1 MFVRFLIAVLLT
13 INLGGCSGEETTSTA
28 ASQASTAPETKAES
42 PAPAAEAQP
51 AGDAA
56 SAAPDASE
64 AASGGAS
71 DAAAETPP
79 SADAPSATTPDD
91 QGIVRVEATDMMKFN
106 TSRIEVEGTKV
117 VIELKHT
124 GTFPKATMG
133 HNLVVLKPGTDPQA
147 WANVA
152 MMKKETEYIPV
163 GDEAII
169 AHTKLI
175 GGGESDT
182 ISFEVPGPGEYPF
195 VCSFPG
201 HASMMKGVLIVK

>member
-1 MFVRFLIAVLLT
+1 MFVRFLIAVLLI
-13 INLGGCSGEETTSTA
+13 INLGGCSEEETTSTT
-28 ASQASTAPETKAES
+28 ASPASTAPEPKAES

-64 AASGGAS
+64 AASE
-71 DAAAETPP
+71 AAAETPP
-79 SADAPSATTPDD
+79 SADAPAATTPDD
-91 QGIVRVEATDMMKFN
+91 QGIVRVEANDMMKFN

-124 GTFPKATMG
+124 GTFPKAAMG

-147 WANVA
+147 WASVA
-152 MMKKETEYIPV
+152 MKQKDTEYSPV
-163 GDEAII
+163 GDEAVI

>member
-1 MFVRFLIAVLLT
+1 MFVRSLIAILVI
-13 INLGGCSGEETTSTA
+13 INLGGCSTEETTSTA

-51 AGDAA
+51 ASDAA

-64 AASGGAS
+64 AASE
-71 DAAAETPP
+71 AAAETPP
-79 SADAPSATTPDD
+79 SADTPPATTPDE

-133 HNLVVLKPGTDPQA
+133 HNLVVLRAGTDPQA

-152 MMKKETEYIPV
+152 MMQKDTEYIPV
-163 GDEAII
+163 GDEAVI